1 MIRLIGIFNL
11 VLCVMK
17 IRLTDIVA
25 DTYTNSSGYVLY
37 TFLKSVLNK
46 NEIIELSFLDAA
58 APSSS
63 FLNSSFGS
71 LIDEIGLEN
80 FLAVVKPRETTS
92 TQAKM
97 LKHYIQ
103 AFKNGTA
110 SA

>member
-1 MIRLIGIFNL
+1 
-11 VLCVMK
+11 MK
-17 IRLTDIVA
+17 IRLTDIVT

-37 TFLKSVLNK
+37 TFLKRVLRE
-46 NEIIELSFLDAA
+46 NEIIELSFLDAP

-71 LIDEIGLEN
+71 LIDEMGLDN
-80 FLAVVKPRETTS
+80 FLDLVKPREVTP
-92 TQAKM
+92 TQARM